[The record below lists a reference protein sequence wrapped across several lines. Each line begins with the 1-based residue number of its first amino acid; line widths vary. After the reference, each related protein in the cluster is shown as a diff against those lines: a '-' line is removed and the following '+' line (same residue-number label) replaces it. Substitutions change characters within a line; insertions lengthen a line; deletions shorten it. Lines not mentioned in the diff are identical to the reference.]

1 MRGTIRAVVGFL
13 IVFGTVGTIEIN
25 PDANL
30 ILQTSLAILGLAI
43 MANGV
48 AAFRKEL

>member
-1 MRGTIRAVVGFL
+1 MRGTIRTFIGFL
-13 IVFGTVGTIEIN
+13 IALGAVGTIEIN

-30 ILQTSLAILGLAI
+30 LVQTGLALLGLAI

-48 AAFRKEL
+48 AAFKKEL